1 MREES
6 AGDAL
11 DTSPAC
17 FLRFKFVNYLKSIE
31 NLGSLC
37 YSTYVQSWA
46 ECALYHIINIMW

>member
-11 DTSPAC
+11 DTAPAD

-31 NLGSLC
+31 ILEVLC
-37 YSTYVQSWA
+37 YSICV
-46 ECALYHIINIMW
+46 